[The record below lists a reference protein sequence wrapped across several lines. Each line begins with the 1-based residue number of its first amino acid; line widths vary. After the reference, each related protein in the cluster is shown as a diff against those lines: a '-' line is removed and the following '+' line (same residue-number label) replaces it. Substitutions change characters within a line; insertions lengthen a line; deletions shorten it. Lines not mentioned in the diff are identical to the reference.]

1 MGKRGRKRKRSGWAA
16 LLFGDGSTDA
26 PKPTKMSK
34 AQRRRLARE
43 KKEAEHREGFLEYME
58 WLTRQPKE
66 TA

>member
-1 MGKRGRKRKRSGWAA
+1 MGKRGRKRKRSGWFASLFAA
-16 LLFGDGSTDA
+16 DPA
-26 PKPTKMSK
+26 KPKPAKMSK

-66 TA
+66 TT